1 MIEKTTNKML
11 SKLLFSSL
19 ITFISLSMSIK
30 LEAQEKRIST
40 KNSLINRFCMAT
52 LKSKLD
58 IKNKQNLNEISNF
71 TCECFFKKY
80 NSGNSLK
87 SSRVY
92 CRDKA
97 SEKYN
102 L

>member
-1 MIEKTTNKML
+1 ML

-19 ITFISLSMSIK
+19 ITFISLCMSIK
-30 LEAQEKRIST
+30 LQAQEKRIST
-40 KNSLINRFCMAT
+40 RNSLINRFCMAT

-58 IKNKQNLNEISNF
+58 INNKQNLNEISNF

>member
-1 MIEKTTNKML
+1 
-11 SKLLFSSL
+11 
-19 ITFISLSMSIK
+19 MSIK

-40 KNSLINRFCMAT
+40 KNSLIKRFCIAT
-52 LKSKLD
+52 LKSKID

>member
-1 MIEKTTNKML
+1 ML
-11 SKLLFSSL
+11 RKLIFSSM
-19 ITFISLSMSIK
+19 ITFFILNMGNN
-30 LEAQEKRIST
+30 LEAKEKKIST
-40 KNSLINRFCMAT
+40 KNSLINKFCIAT

-58 IKNKQNLNEISNF
+58 IKDKQNLNEISNF

-80 NSGNSLK
+80 SSGNSIK
-87 SSRVY
+87 SSRIY

>member
-1 MIEKTTNKML
+1 MGIN
-11 SKLLFSSL
+11 
-19 ITFISLSMSIK
+19 
-30 LEAQEKRIST
+30 LEAQEKKINT
-40 KNSLINRFCMAT
+40 KNGLINKFCIAT
-52 LKSKLD
+52 LKSKIDLE
-58 IKNKQNLNEISNF
+58 NKQNLDEISNF

-80 NSGNSLK
+80 TSGNSLK

>member
-1 MIEKTTNKML
+1 MLNKF
-11 SKLLFSSL
+11 LFRSM
-19 ITFISLSMSIK
+19 ITFFILNMGNTF
-30 LEAQEKRIST
+30 EAQEKKFST
-40 KNSLINRFCMAT
+40 KNSLINKFCIAS

-58 IKNKQNLNEISNF
+58 IKNKKNLNEISNF

-80 NSGNSLK
+80 TSGNSLK
-87 SSRVY
+87 SSRIY

>member
-1 MIEKTTNKML
+1 ML
-11 SKLLFSSL
+11 SKLLFSSM
-19 ITFISLSMSIK
+19 ITFLIIDMSIN
-30 LEAQEKRIST
+30 LVAQERKIST
-40 KNSLINRFCMAT
+40 KNSLINKFCIAT
-52 LKSKLD
+52 LKSKLN
-58 IKNKQNLNEISNF
+58 IKNKKNINEISEF
-71 TCECFFKKY
+71 TCDCFFKKY

-87 SSRVY
+87 SSRIY

>member
-1 MIEKTTNKML
+1 ML
-11 SKLLFSSL
+11 SKFLFHSI
-19 ITFISLSMSIK
+19 ITSVILFMGNT
-30 LEAQEKRIST
+30 LEAQERKISN
-40 KNSLINRFCMAT
+40 KNSLINKFCVAT
-52 LKSKLD
+52 LKSQLD
-58 IKNKQNLNEISNF
+58 IKNKQTLREISDF

-87 SSRVY
+87 NSRIF

>member
-1 MIEKTTNKML
+1 M
-11 SKLLFSSL
+11 KLVILHVIVSL
-19 ITFISLSMSIK
+19 K
-30 LEAQEKRIST
+30 
-40 KNSLINRFCMAT
+40 
-52 LKSKLD
+52 
-58 IKNKQNLNEISNF
+58 NLNEISNF

-87 SSRVY
+87 SSRAY

-97 SEKYN
+97 AKKYN

>member
-1 MIEKTTNKML
+1 MSN
-11 SKLLFSSL
+11 LLEFQAEQKSSL
-19 ITFISLSMSIK
+19 INK
-30 LEAQEKRIST
+30 
-40 KNSLINRFCMAT
+40 FCIAT

-58 IKNKQNLNEISNF
+58 IKSKRNLNEISDF
-71 TCECFFKKY
+71 TCECFFKQY

-87 SSRVY
+87 NSRAY

-97 SEKYN
+97 SDKYN

>member
-1 MIEKTTNKML
+1 MDIN
-11 SKLLFSSL
+11 
-19 ITFISLSMSIK
+19 
-30 LEAQEKRIST
+30 LEAQEKKIST
-40 KNSLINRFCMAT
+40 KNSIINKFCMAT
-52 LKSKLD
+52 LKSKLN
-58 IKNKQNLNEISNF
+58 IKNKQNLNEISDF
-71 TCECFFKKY
+71 TCECFFKKF

-87 SSRVY
+87 SSRAY

>member
-1 MIEKTTNKML
+1 ML
-11 SKLLFSSL
+11 SKFLFSCM
-19 ITFISLSMSIK
+19 ITFFILNMSK
-30 LEAQEKRIST
+30 PLEAQGKKIST
-40 KNSLINRFCMAT
+40 KNSLINKFCIAS

-58 IKNKQNLNEISNF
+58 IKDKQNLNEISNF

-80 NSGNSLK
+80 KSGNSIK
-87 SSRVY
+87 SSRIY

-97 SEKYN
+97 SKKYN

>member
-1 MIEKTTNKML
+1 MLNKF
-11 SKLLFSSL
+11 LFRS
-19 ITFISLSMSIK
+19 IIAFIIISICGNT
-30 LEAQEKRIST
+30 LEAQQKKSNT
-40 KNSLINRFCMAT
+40 KNRLINKFCIAS

-58 IKNKQNLNEISNF
+58 IKDKKNLNEISNF

-80 NSGNSLK
+80 NSGNSLR
-87 SSRVY
+87 SSRLY
-92 CRDKA
+92 CKDKA

>member
-1 MIEKTTNKML
+1 MHRKFL
-11 SKLLFSSL
+11 
-19 ITFISLSMSIK
+19 FISMLTFLIFNVGNIMMA
-30 LEAQEKRIST
+30 EEEEEEKNT
-40 KNSLINRFCMAT
+40 PKNSLINKLCIAS

-58 IKNKQNLNEISNF
+58 LKNRQNRNEISNF
-71 TCECFFKKY
+71 TCDCFFKKY
-80 NSGNSLK
+80 NSGNSIK
-87 SSRVY
+87 SSRIY

>member
-1 MIEKTTNKML
+1 MYTLN
-11 SKLLFSSL
+11 SK
-19 ITFISLSMSIK
+19 
-30 LEAQEKRIST
+30 
-40 KNSLINRFCMAT
+40 KNSLINKLCIAS
-52 LKSKLD
+52 LKSELGGKY
-58 IKNKQNLNEISNF
+58 KQDLNEISNF

-80 NSGNSLK
+80 KSGNSIK
-87 SSRVY
+87 NSRIY

>member
-1 MIEKTTNKML
+1 MIT
-11 SKLLFSSL
+11 LL
-19 ITFISLSMSIK
+19 IIDMSIN
-30 LEAQEKRIST
+30 LAAQERKNST
-40 KNSLINRFCMAT
+40 KNSLINKFCIAT
-52 LKSKLD
+52 LKSKLN
-58 IKNKQNLNEISNF
+58 IKNKKNINEISDF
-71 TCECFFKKY
+71 TCDCFFKKY

-87 SSRVY
+87 SSRIY

>member
-1 MIEKTTNKML
+1 MR
-11 SKLLFSSL
+11 SKFLFNSMMTFL
-19 ITFISLSMSIK
+19 ILNMVNTSGAHGK
-30 LEAQEKRIST
+30 NIST
-40 KNSLINRFCMAT
+40 KNNIINKFCIAS
-52 LKSKLD
+52 LKSQLD
-58 IKNKQNLNEISNF
+58 IKDKKNLNEISNF

-80 NSGNSLK
+80 KSGNSIK
-87 SSRVY
+87 SSRIY

>member
-1 MIEKTTNKML
+1 MGIN
-11 SKLLFSSL
+11 
-19 ITFISLSMSIK
+19 
-30 LEAQEKRIST
+30 LEAQENKIST
-40 KNSLINRFCMAT
+40 KNSLINKFCIAI

-58 IKNKQNLNEISNF
+58 IKNKQNSNEITNF
-71 TCECFFKKY
+71 TCECFYKKY
-80 NSGNSLK
+80 KSGNSLK
-87 SSRVY
+87 SSRAY

>member
-1 MIEKTTNKML
+1 ML
-11 SKLLFSSL
+11 SKFLFKCI
-19 ITFISLSMSIK
+19 ITFFILNMSST
-30 LEAQEKRIST
+30 LEAQEKKIR
-40 KNSLINRFCMAT
+40 KNNSLINKFCIAS

-58 IKNKQNLNEISNF
+58 IKNKQNLNEISDF

-87 SSRVY
+87 SSRAY

>member
-1 MIEKTTNKML
+1 MGIH
-11 SKLLFSSL
+11 
-19 ITFISLSMSIK
+19 
-30 LEAQEKRIST
+30 LEAQEKTMSS
-40 KNSLINRFCMAT
+40 KNSLINKFCIAT

-58 IKNKQNLNEISNF
+58 IKNKQNLNEISDF

-80 NSGNSLK
+80 NSGYSLK
-87 SSRVY
+87 SSRAY

-97 SEKYN
+97 SKKYN

>member
-1 MIEKTTNKML
+1 MITII
-11 SKLLFSSL
+11 L
-19 ITFISLSMSIK
+19 IDMGIN
-30 LEAQEKRIST
+30 LEAQEKNIST
-40 KNSLINRFCMAT
+40 KNSLINKFCIAT

-58 IKNKQNLNEISNF
+58 IKNKQNLNEISDF

-87 SSRVY
+87 SSRAY
-92 CRDKA
+92 CKDKA

>member
-1 MIEKTTNKML
+1 MP
-11 SKLLFSSL
+11 SKLLFNSL
-19 ITFISLSMSIK
+19 ITFLILDISIT
-30 LEAQEKRIST
+30 LEAQEEKIST
-40 KNSLINRFCMAT
+40 KNSLINKFCIAT

-58 IKNKQNLNEISNF
+58 INNKQDLNEISDF

-87 SSRVY
+87 SSRLY
-92 CRDKA
+92 CKDKA

>member
-1 MIEKTTNKML
+1 M
-11 SKLLFSSL
+11 
-19 ITFISLSMSIK
+19 ITFLLIDIGINLK
-30 LEAQEKRIST
+30 AQEKKIST
-40 KNSLINRFCMAT
+40 KNNLINKFCIAT
-52 LKSKLD
+52 LKSKLN
-58 IKNKQNLNEISNF
+58 IENKQNLNEISDF

-80 NSGNSLK
+80 SSGNSLK

>member
-1 MIEKTTNKML
+1 MIIF
-11 SKLLFSSL
+11 LL
-19 ITFISLSMSIK
+19 IDIGIN
-30 LEAQEKRIST
+30 LEAQEKTIST
-40 KNSLINRFCMAT
+40 KNSLINKFCIAT

-58 IKNKQNLNEISNF
+58 IKNKQNLNEISDF
-71 TCECFFKKY
+71 TCDCFFEKY

-87 SSRVY
+87 NSRTY

>member
-1 MIEKTTNKML
+1 MITY
-11 SKLLFSSL
+11 LL
-19 ITFISLSMSIK
+19 IDIGIN
-30 LEAQEKRIST
+30 LEAQEEKIST
-40 KNSLINRFCMAT
+40 KNSLINKFCIAT
-52 LKSKLD
+52 LKSKLES
-58 IKNKQNLNEISNF
+58 KNKQNSNEISDF

-87 SSRVY
+87 SSRAY

>member
-1 MIEKTTNKML
+1 ML
-11 SKLLFSSL
+11 IKLFFSST
-19 ITFISLSMSIK
+19 ITFLLIGMCIN
-30 LEAQEKRIST
+30 LEAQEKKIST
-40 KNSLINRFCMAT
+40 KNSLINKFCIAT

-58 IKNKQNLNEISNF
+58 IKNKQNLNEISDF

-87 SSRVY
+87 SSRAY

-97 SEKYN
+97 TEKYN